1 MEGEKRM
8 NDFVYLFPFVA
19 SVGVL
24 IHQKALSNGSGLI
37 ISILGIL
44 IVSTKSIGW
53 W

>member
-1 MEGEKRM
+1 M
-8 NDFVYLFPFVA
+8 NDFVFLFPFVA

-24 IHQKALSNGSGLI
+24 IYQRTLSNGSALI
-37 ISILGIL
+37 IFILGIL